1 MKRCWCGNEAL
12 EEYSSAYCTCRRCH
26 TLVSKSEFDNL
37 IYHIDDE
44 ENDLY
49 GRNYWEKTMME
60 EAGLSSVDEIIDLYL
75 RERAVYWLEYLLKY
89 LPLHGKVAEV
99 GCGLGQLAYLMKQLE
114 FRQRAYELS
123 PDICRYVRR
132 ELGIDIV
139 STPFEEAK
147 EQYDAVLS
155 FDVVEHILEPQAFI
169 ANCVRH
175 LEDEGVLC
183 IQTPCY
189 DEELSYDEMCGRK
202 PRFRNLLVE
211 DQHIYLYSKASM
223 RELLKAAG
231 VEYIQFLPAFFGDDY
246 DMFLVASRK
255 PLRVNSDREI
265 EEFLNGTPN
274 GRLVK
279 AMLAMSRENRNLT
292 ARFQTAEQNSTAR
305 MEQVET
311 LTALLKTSEADRAA
325 RYEQI
330 LELTKLIKESEAGRA
345 AEREQI
351 EVLTKQLTESEA
363 DRAAGREQIGLL
375 TRQLKKEKHI
385 AHRNWNRK

>member
-1 MKRCWCGNEAL
+1 M
-12 EEYSSAYCTCRRCH
+12 
-26 TLVSKSEFDNL
+26 
-37 IYHIDDE
+37 
-44 ENDLY
+44 
-49 GRNYWEKTMME
+49 
-60 EAGLSSVDEIIDLYL
+60 
-75 RERAVYWLEYLLKY
+75 
-89 LPLHGKVAEV
+89 
-99 GCGLGQLAYLMKQLE
+99 
-114 FRQRAYELS
+114 
-123 PDICRYVRR
+123 
-132 ELGIDIV
+132 
-139 STPFEEAK
+139 
-147 EQYDAVLS
+147 
-155 FDVVEHILEPQAFI
+155 
-169 ANCVRH
+169 
-175 LEDEGVLC
+175 
-183 IQTPCY
+183 
-189 DEELSYDEMCGRK
+189 
-202 PRFRNLLVE
+202 LVE

-292 ARFQTAEQNSTAR
+292 ARFQTAEQDSTAR

-311 LTALLKTSEADRAA
+311 LTALLKTSEADREA

-375 TRQLKKEKHI
+375 TRQLKIEKHI
-385 AHRNWNRK
+385 SHRNWNRK